1 MKTDTQ
7 TDPTPR
13 HLSPGD
19 ILAITAQYADGARVL
34 SVTAIP
40 IAVHGLGLRG
50 PRAAEV
56 RRLDASDATRVDV
69 FVRLFGRWTCDPS
82 VSR

>member
-1 MKTDTQ
+1 MKP
-7 TDPTPR
+7 DPTPR
-13 HLSPGD
+13 YLSPGD
-19 ILAITAQYADGARVL
+19 ILAITAQYANGTRVL

-40 IAVHGLGLRG
+40 YPTEGQTVRT
-50 PRAAEV
+50 AEV